1 MQRVYNNPT
10 EIEKTAKKAFGIPD
24 FLMMENAAACMCDFI
39 LSLWQNK
46 ATEGGKVPKVLIVC
60 GKGNNGGDGFA
71 LARKLQGKADVSLFC
86 LEEPVTTSAGTTG
99 TAGTSGTVSES
110 AIQFEMCKRLGLS
123 FIQKNELHQNIV
135 SYNFIVDC
143 LYGTGFRGELKP
155 EAAELI
161 KLLNAQTDC
170 IRIACDIPT
179 GLDIQGRLSTLS
191 TGEKLCFNADY
202 TISMGTQKLAFY
214 SDEAKQAC
222 GKIIV
227 ADLGIARE
235 KFETAS
241 EPSPVLLVEKDD
253 VKLPVRKNK
262 AAHKGTYGHTAVFA
276 GNKSGA
282 AIIAATA
289 AMNFGSGLTTL
300 VAGQDSNLSQFKI
313 SPELMISNTIPKKTT
328 CVVLGPGTESLTE
341 ETACVIEEWFAGQ
354 EKASPAAVFD
364 AGIVSSEDFILLL
377 KKLTE
382 KTKCCKQDSS
392 GTKSPRIVL
401 TPHLLEFSR
410 FCRNVK
416 AACSSG
422 YFDNEAFNFTDE
434 DFCVETLTKSPETK
448 IKFCNEITRLFPG
461 VVLVVKSA
469 NTFISI
475 CEKTYIVADGTQSL
489 AKGGSGDVLAG
500 LIGGLLAQG
509 YNAKE
514 AAITACEVHALA
526 AASYGEEAFDLTPE
540 KLIEKITDSPKK
552 LSTYFCLPQVY
563 HP

>member
-24 FLMMENAAACMCDFI
+24 FLMMENAAACMCNFI

-46 ATEGGKVPKVLIVC
+46 STEGGKVPKVLIVC
-60 GKGNNGGDGFA
+60 GKGNNGGDGYA

-99 TAGTSGTVSES
+99 SAGTSGTVSES

-123 FIQKNELHQNIV
+123 FIQKKELHQKIA
-135 SYNFIVDC
+135 SYNYIVDC

-214 SDEAKQAC
+214 SDEAKQVC

-241 EPSPVLLVEKDD
+241 EPSFVLLVEKDD

-341 ETACVIEEWFAGQ
+341 ETACAVEEWFAGQ

-364 AGIVSSEDFILLL
+364 AGMFGQESFIPLLS
-377 KKLTE
+377 KLCSYTNA
-382 KTKCCKQDSS
+382 
-392 GTKSPRIVL
+392 RIVL
-401 TPHLLEFSR
+401 TPHLLELVR
-410 FCRNVK
+410 FCKLCGITAGQAQRDGTGPITADQSELSVQTL
-416 AACSSG
+416 SS
-422 YFDNEAFNFTDE
+422 
-434 DFCVETLTKSPETK
+434 SPETK
-448 IKFCNEITRLFPG
+448 IKLAEQICKRFPG
-461 VVLVVKSA
+461 IVLVIKSA
-469 NTFISI
+469 NTFI
-475 CEKTYIVADGTQSL
+475 CTGEKSYIISDGAQSL
-489 AKGGSGDVLAG
+489 AKGGSGDVLSGMLGA
-500 LIGGLLAQG
+500 LLAQG
-509 YNAKE
+509 YSALD
-514 AAITACEVHALA
+514 AAITACETHALA
-526 AASYGEEAFDLTPE
+526 ASQYGPESFDLTPE
-540 KLIEKITDSPKK
+540 KLIATF
-552 LSTYFCLPQVY
+552 LV
-563 HP
+563 